1 MLSAILVDAFPRVL
15 SLSLAPLS
23 LYLLSSSFRLSNS
36 RRTALVPSFV
46 STSILSL
53 GLVLSC
59 GSVSA
64 LIALASEPHFAPK
77 LLLVDSLILSLVSQL
92 RKCDIFVEILILILF
107 QSHLALCCS

>member
-1 MLSAILVDAFPRVL
+1 MLSVILVDAFPRVS

-23 LYLLSSSFRLSNS
+23 LYFLSSSFRLSKS
-36 RRTALVPSFV
+36 RRTAIVPYLV
-46 STSILSL
+46 STPMLSL

-64 LIALASEPHFAPK
+64 LIALASAPHFGAK

-92 RKCDIFVEILILILF
+92 RK
-107 QSHLALCCS
+107 